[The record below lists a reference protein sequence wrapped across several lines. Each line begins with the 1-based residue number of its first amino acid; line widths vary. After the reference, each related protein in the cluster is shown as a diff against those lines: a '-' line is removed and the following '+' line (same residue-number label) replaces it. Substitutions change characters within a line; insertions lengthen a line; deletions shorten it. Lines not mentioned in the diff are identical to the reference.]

1 MQNQKNKIRA
11 REYAIGMKKRSV
23 KIMLVPVMMTT
34 LAIFIS
40 ACASTPAPTEQVAVS
55 TAAVANATTAGA
67 PELASAEM
75 QLARQKL
82 DRAKVAMTA
91 EDYKLARSL
100 SEEAQVDAQLA
111 EAKALS
117 GKARKAADELNESVR
132 VLREELDR
140 KAK

>member
-1 MQNQKNKIRA
+1 MQNLTIKYCSTK
-11 REYAIGMKKRSV
+11 YASGIQARSV
-23 KIMLVPVMMTT
+23 KTVLMPVMVTA
-34 LAIFIS
+34 LAVIVS

-82 DRAKVAMTA
+82 DRAKVAMIA

-117 GKARKAADELNESVR
+117 GKAHKAADELQESVR
-132 VLREELDR
+132 VLREEIDR